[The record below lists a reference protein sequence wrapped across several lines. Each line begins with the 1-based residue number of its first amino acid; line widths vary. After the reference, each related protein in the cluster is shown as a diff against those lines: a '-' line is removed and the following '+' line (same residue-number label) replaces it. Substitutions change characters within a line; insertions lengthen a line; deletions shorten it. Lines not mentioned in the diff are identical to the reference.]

1 MNNPYAPPA
10 VPIRDG
16 SVRRLTFADAL
27 MFGVPALLYA
37 AHGLLVLGIAVSV
50 FVDPTAPRHPE
61 LLEAV
66 RRPLNVMQPI
76 CTLFTSAMLLVR
88 SRLAAVGACLFPVLV
103 VAHSL
108 YYGTDVSLRYLA
120 LIGSLALYVLLLV
133 ALRRLK

>member
-1 MNNPYAPPA
+1 MNNPYAPPRA
-10 VPIRDG
+10 AIRDV
-16 SVRRLTFADAL
+16 SARRLTFADAL

-50 FVDPTAPRHPE
+50 FMDPTAPRHPE

-88 SRLAAVGACLFPVLV
+88 SRLAAVGACAFPALV
-103 VAHSL
+103 AAHSL